1 MLPAYEYGAYK
12 LAKMKY
18 LNSIEKQKKPD
29 DFETASRKLLDKGQV
44 SSTDYFFSAKS
55 KFIN

>member
-44 SSTDYFFSAKS
+44 STDCSFSTRS